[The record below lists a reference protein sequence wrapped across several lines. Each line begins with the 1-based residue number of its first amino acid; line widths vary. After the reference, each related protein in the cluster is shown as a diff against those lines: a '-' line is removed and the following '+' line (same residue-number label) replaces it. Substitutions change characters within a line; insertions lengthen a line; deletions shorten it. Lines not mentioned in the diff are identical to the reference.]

1 MQQHFTA
8 SSHPCCIKADY
19 SHLSPQIVSL
29 CSRVYHWVSSNIYE
43 DVRAVLTFFYERFC
57 THQKAQKKKQTQKA
71 QKRNPKKAQN
81 ASEQTKIK
89 NVLKKHLRGKK

>member
-1 MQQHFTA
+1 MKDF
-8 SSHPCCIKADY
+8 
-19 SHLSPQIVSL
+19 
-29 CSRVYHWVSSNIYE
+29 
-43 DVRAVLTFFYERFC
+43 VRTKK
-57 THQKAQKKKQTQKA
+57 HKKKKKTQKA